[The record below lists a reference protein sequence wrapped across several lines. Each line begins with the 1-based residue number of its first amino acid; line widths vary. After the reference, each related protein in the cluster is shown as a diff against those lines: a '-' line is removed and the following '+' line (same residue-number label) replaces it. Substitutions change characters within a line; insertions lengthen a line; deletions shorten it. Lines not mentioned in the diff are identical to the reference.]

1 MEMVVTTGL
10 LELQVVQSSSQIIT
24 TNICNTQFLQA
35 GCPSCRPTNSVK
47 ALEGWPL
54 ILLSDNNGSGLKTR
68 NFRPICRSW
77 KRYKIGPYCE
87 MFFQILSVPITLK
100 LEWPWKVISSPR
112 KVPEQLSRKR
122 FAFKMI
128 GSFLSQVY
136 LKKAYCTNPSRSLS
150 AIAVMHQ
157 SNR

>member
-1 MEMVVTTGL
+1 MQLRDRSDRRRLLSRRLRHLTISLSVLKAIFPGGPSRSISIPDFIEARMMDMVVTTGL

-100 LEWPWKVISSPR
+100 LE
-112 KVPEQLSRKR
+112 
-122 FAFKMI
+122 
-128 GSFLSQVY
+128 
-136 LKKAYCTNPSRSLS
+136 
-150 AIAVMHQ
+150 
-157 SNR
+157 